1 MFDLLAATAV
11 FTGAFALGLAL
22 LAAVTLVPFVLTLQL
37 AETRRF
43 SSARWGSVSLAG
55 SLLAGA
61 LVLLVLRSD
70 RPALLAVVALPMAFL
85 GPLLLSALQ
94 GSESVGGRVGR
105 HQ

>member
-1 MFDLLAATAV
+1 MNPSAAS
-11 FTGAFALGLAL
+11 
-22 LAAVTLVPFVLTLQL
+22 P
-37 AETRRF
+37 
-43 SSARWGSVSLAG
+43 SVRICRADYANRIH
-55 SLLAGA
+55 AGA